1 MTSGTKRQRVDWEAV
16 WKSLNWDDNT
26 RRQATET
33 LRLRQRAQQYA
44 APITAPDDLTEAAY
58 TILSFDLGAETYS
71 IDVALVRGVRPL
83 TGIVRVPGVP
93 DFYVGVVNVRGRVLT
108 VMDLRRFFGLDAE
121 EDFIIPDE
129 LVIIRAN
136 NLEVGLLAHQVNG
149 VMTIPQNSVKPLDN
163 LPYARGITPD
173 KIIMLDIERLFT
185 DDQIVVTGKHD

>member
-1 MTSGTKRQRVDWEAV
+1 M
-16 WKSLNWDDNT
+16 
-26 RRQATET
+26 RRQSTET

-44 APITAPDDLTEAAY
+44 APIAAPDDLTEAAH

-71 IDVALVRGVRPL
+71 VDVALVRGVRPL

-93 DFYVGVVNVRGRVLT
+93 GFYVGVVNVRGRVLT

-136 NLEVGLLAHQVNG
+136 NLEIGLLAHQVNG
-149 VMTIPQNSVKPLDN
+149 VMTIPHHSVKPLDN
-163 LPYARGITPD
+163 LPYARGITHD

-185 DDQIVVTGKHD
+185 DDQIIVAGKHD